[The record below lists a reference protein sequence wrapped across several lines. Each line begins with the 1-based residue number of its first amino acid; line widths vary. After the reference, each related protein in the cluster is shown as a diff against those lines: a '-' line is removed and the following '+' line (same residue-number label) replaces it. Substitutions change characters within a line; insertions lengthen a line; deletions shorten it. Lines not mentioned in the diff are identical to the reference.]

1 MTATTI
7 QARAP
12 GKIILMGEHALLH
25 GCPAIATSLGLY
37 CDVQVRPRN
46 DQYIELQLPG
56 LDHHRCYTLAT
67 LLDYPSR
74 EAQLRIPGFTLT
86 GKIDADYL
94 VKCAIGVILRKLTPN
109 QWRGFSLRVE
119 STIPT
124 HCGFGSSGALAVSLA
139 AALLRFFDL
148 QPRQHPLESVAMSI
162 ERYQH
167 GQPSGIDHN
176 TSLLGSTVERRP
188 MADGNF
194 KLIAWPKSTAWLQ
207 LRDVQLYDTGAAR
220 ETTGQVIAA
229 TRQRLEGPDNA
240 LLKRMRHTAE
250 RFRGLLQRPVL
261 MPATLKHLLKE
272 YEAALESLGVV
283 PRNIAKLIRVIEK
296 AGGAAKICG
305 AGALSGDQAGALLVI
320 GAPALPE
327 LSRYRRIEAPLA
339 VDGLQIR
346 EDAHVQRLVT
356 ERLSADPVD

>member
-1 MTATTI
+1 MASTTI
-7 QARAP
+7 LARAP
-12 GKIILMGEHALLH
+12 GKIILIGEHAVLH

-37 CDVQVRPRN
+37 CDVQVRPRE
-46 DQYIELQLPG
+46 DMHIALQLPG
-56 LDHHRCYTLAT
+56 LDLHRCYALAT

-74 EAQLRIPGFTLT
+74 EVQLRIQGSYCAERT
-86 GKIDADYL
+86 DADHL
-94 VKCAIGVILRKLTPN
+94 VKCAIGEILRKLTPN
-109 QWRGFSLRVE
+109 DWRGFSLRVE
-119 STIPT
+119 STIPAN
-124 HCGFGSSGALAVSLA
+124 CGFGSSGALAVSLA

-148 QPRQHPLESVAMSI
+148 EPRQHPLEPVAMSI

-176 TSLLGSTVERRP
+176 TSLRGSTIERRP

-194 KLIAWPKSTAWLQ
+194 KLIAWPKSAAWLQ
-207 LRDVQLYDTGAAR
+207 LRDVQIYDTGAAR

-240 LLKRMRHTAE
+240 LLKRMCHTAE
-250 RFRGLLQRPVL
+250 RFRALLKQPVL
-261 MPATLKHLLKE
+261 MPETLKHLLKD
-272 YEAALESLGVV
+272 YEAALERLGVV

-320 GAPALPE
+320 GAHELPE
-327 LSRYRRIEAPLA
+327 LARYRRIDAPLA
-339 VDGLQIR
+339 VDGLEIC
-346 EDAHVQRLVT
+346 EH
-356 ERLSADPVD
+356 